1 MKIFSSLRKGFEL
14 VCRARTGVLIT
25 WFLFFLLTLSLVYP
39 LRSALNSAFGGS
51 MITERLAEGL
61 DIEVFADLGTTG
73 MGILS
78 SFTGGLI
85 FTFLVA
91 FLLNAFVSAGLFGIM
106 RKDTG
111 GFSAREFFR
120 VAAGNFLP
128 YLLILFVL
136 TIAYSFF
143 LILLLLVPLG
153 ASVSGNAESSGAIQL
168 ASALLLA
175 LLTPVFLLLADYSRA
190 WKAGSDNVSAFEAIG
205 YGLSTTFGKLGR
217 SYLLMVLLILV
228 QILLLYAVVLIMPA
242 WRPAT
247 GGAVFLMLVVS
258 QLLVILRLFLKAWRY
273 ASVTA
278 MMESFQ
284 KVRPEAPEEQTAESV
299 GAGFGQHVE

>member
-1 MKIFSSLRKGFEL
+1 M
-14 VCRARTGVLIT
+14 
-25 WFLFFLLTLSLVYP
+25 
-39 LRSALNSAFGGS
+39 
-51 MITERLAEGL
+51 
-61 DIEVFADLGTTG
+61 
-73 MGILS
+73 
-78 SFTGGLI
+78 
-85 FTFLVA
+85 
-91 FLLNAFVSAGLFGIM
+91 
-106 RKDTG
+106 
-111 GFSAREFFR
+111 
-120 VAAGNFLP
+120 
-128 YLLILFVL
+128 
-136 TIAYSFF
+136 
-143 LILLLLVPLG
+143 LLLVPLG

-205 YGLSTTFGKLGR
+205 YGLSTTFGKFGR

-228 QILLLYAVVLIMPA
+228 QILLLYAVVMIMPA

>member
-111 GFSAREFFR
+111 GFSAREFS
-120 VAAGNFLP
+120 GLP
-128 YLLILFVL
+128 
-136 TIAYSFF
+136 
-143 LILLLLVPLG
+143 P
-153 ASVSGNAESSGAIQL
+153 AI
-168 ASALLLA
+168 SC
-175 LLTPVFLLLADYSRA
+175 R
-190 WKAGSDNVSAFEAIG
+190 IC
-205 YGLSTTFGKLGR
+205 
-217 SYLLMVLLILV
+217 
-228 QILLLYAVVLIMPA
+228 
-242 WRPAT
+242 
-247 GGAVFLMLVVS
+247 
-258 QLLVILRLFLKAWRY
+258 
-273 ASVTA
+273 
-278 MMESFQ
+278 
-284 KVRPEAPEEQTAESV
+284 
-299 GAGFGQHVE
+299 